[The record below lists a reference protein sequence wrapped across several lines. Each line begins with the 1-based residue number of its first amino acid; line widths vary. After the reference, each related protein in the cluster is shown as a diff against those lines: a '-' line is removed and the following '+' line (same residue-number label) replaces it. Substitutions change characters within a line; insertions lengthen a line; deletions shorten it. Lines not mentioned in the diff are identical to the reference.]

1 MPTRTSTARMLHR
14 FAPVFASVNPVQG
27 GLSGPALA
35 LRAMRMTALLAAAML
50 PVFGML
56 YHLDDPTIADPMELR
71 CGLAALL
78 AAGAA
83 GTYAS
88 AWMRRHAA
96 ALNEVNVYLM
106 TLYFGGLVYANGLS
120 PNYAT
125 GYLFVFVVLALS
137 HSIAYTERR
146 PFVRYL
152 LTSIATALTV
162 VAATPSPGVSAPIF
176 VLCVCGVAL
185 VLYIAAAARMATHEA
200 LLESR
205 EQLAAA
211 ETLAGTGTWTH
222 DIADACR
229 TWSDGLYRLA
239 GLVPRGGPAPSLLTV
254 LHPDDVARV
263 TDERTALFA
272 TGERMTSEFRILS
285 AQGDIRHVRC
295 IVDMLLDRA
304 GRPAR
309 TRGVVVDVSANV
321 RREEALRQARDR
333 AEDAAR
339 AKSAFL
345 SNMSHE
351 IRTPLTA
358 IIGFAQLL
366 GEEID
371 DAHRDLVDPIETGGL
386 RLLDTLNSVL
396 DLARMEAGERRADLQ
411 PVDAG
416 AEAHAVVTMLGASA
430 AARGIALSA
439 DVAAGTPAAIADRA
453 ALSRVLANLVSNA
466 VKFTKAGSVVV
477 RVTDAAGC
485 LEIAVADTGVGMDAT
500 FLASLYEP
508 FQQAST
514 GWARSHEG
522 TGLGLTITR
531 RLVEDMGGAITVESA
546 VGQGTTF
553 TVRLPAAESR
563 VDATGQRVCTMRCV
577 STVLP
582 ATTRTA

>member
-1 MPTRTSTARMLHR
+1 MPLQPRAARMPPR
-14 FAPVFASVNPVQG
+14 FASAIASVNPVQG

-35 LRAMRMTALLAAAML
+35 LRAMRMTALLAAVML
-50 PVFGML
+50 PAFGVL
-56 YHLDDPTIADPMELR
+56 YHLDDPTVADPMALR
-71 CGLAALL
+71 WGLAALF
-78 AAGAA
+78 ATGAA
-83 GTYAS
+83 GTYVS

-96 ALNEVNVYLM
+96 VLHEVHVYLM

-152 LTSIATALTV
+152 LASIATALAV
-162 VAATPSPGVSAPIF
+162 VAATPAPGVSTPIF
-176 VLCVCGVAL
+176 VLCVGGAAF
-185 VLYIAAAARMATHEA
+185 VLYVSAAARMATHES
-200 LLESR
+200 LVESR

-222 DIADACR
+222 DIAEGCR

-239 GLVPRGGPAPSLLTV
+239 GLTPTSEPAPSLLTI
-254 LHPDDVARV
+254 LHPDDAKRV
-263 TDERTALFA
+263 RDERTALFA
-272 TGERMTSEFRILS
+272 TGERMQSEFRILS
-285 AQGDIRHVRC
+285 AQGDVRHVRC
-295 IVDMLLDRA
+295 VVDLLADRA
-304 GRPAR
+304 GRPVR

-321 RREEALRQARDR
+321 HREEALRLARDS
-333 AEDAAR
+333 AEDGAR

-366 GEEID
+366 GEEIGE
-371 DAHRDLVDPIETGGL
+371 AHRDLVDPIETGGL

-396 DLARMEAGERRADLQ
+396 DLARMEAGERRADLR

-416 AEAHAVVTMLGASA
+416 AEAHAVVMMLGASA
-430 AARGIALSA
+430 AHKGLDLSA
-439 DVAAGTPAAIADRA
+439 EVAAGTPCAVADRA

-466 VKFTKAGSVVV
+466 VKFTLAGSVTV
-477 RVTDAAGC
+477 RVQGADGGV
-485 LEIAVADTGVGMDAT
+485 EIAVTDTGSGMDAA

-522 TGLGLTITR
+522 TGLGLAITR
-531 RLVEDMGGAITVESA
+531 RLVEDMGGAIAVESA

-553 TVRLPAAESR
+553 TVRLPAAEPPVEAPLSACAR
-563 VDATGQRVCTMRCV
+563 HA
-577 STVLP
+577 
-582 ATTRTA
+582 A